1 MSTQQPLSV
10 KTMLGIRAQIHIQW
24 TSLRDRRHRSA
35 HTEIR
40 THLTHTHKTNELPKL
55 ASRVEMFLFLQY
67 LYLFIIFVC
76 TCVCAYEC
84 VHHSIGPVGHCLTQP
99 GAAIMKTLLRLPNW
113 HSTPSHWLIGNSSKH
128 THTHMLMIHAE
139 ICWHIQSHTSLHTLC
154 SWCLL
159 CHLSSTCTHG
169 DTHTCKHSFS
179 HPEQN
184 EDTHSH
190 TKQHIWLD
198 HSTAVP
204 AADVPHTQGLDA
216 LLSALQ
222 ANSR

>member
-1 MSTQQPLSV
+1 MQKYADIYSPTRHFILSA
-10 KTMLGIRAQIHIQW
+10 LGAFYAICLLH
-24 TSLRDRRHRSA
+24 A
-35 HTEIR
+35 HTE
-40 THLTHTHKTNELPKL
+40 
-55 ASRVEMFLFLQY
+55 
-67 LYLFIIFVC
+67 
-76 TCVCAYEC
+76 
-84 VHHSIGPVGHCLTQP
+84 
-99 GAAIMKTLLRLPNW
+99 
-113 HSTPSHWLIGNSSKH
+113 
-128 THTHMLMIHAE
+128 THM
-139 ICWHIQSHTSLHTLC
+139 
-154 SWCLL
+154 
-159 CHLSSTCTHG
+159 
-169 DTHTCKHSFS
+169 HTCKHSFS

>member
-1 MSTQQPLSV
+1 
-10 KTMLGIRAQIHIQW
+10 
-24 TSLRDRRHRSA
+24 
-35 HTEIR
+35 
-40 THLTHTHKTNELPKL
+40 
-55 ASRVEMFLFLQY
+55 MFLFLQY

-84 VHHSIGPVGHCLTQP
+84 VHHSIGPVGHCLTRP

-113 HSTPSHWLIGNSSKH
+113 HSTPSHWLIGNSS
-128 THTHMLMIHAE
+128 THTHAHDPCRNMLTYTVPHVTSYSLLLVPFMP
-139 ICWHIQSHTSLHTLC
+139 SVFYMHTRRHM
-154 SWCLL
+154 
-159 CHLSSTCTHG
+159 
-169 DTHTCKHSFS
+169 HTCKHSFS